1 MSLQSKIE
9 EYAKQTEE
17 VDSIYK
23 EATNLI
29 AQKCRDESKFN
40 VLLERLIP
48 YSGNRFAAFN
58 TFKET
63 IDNYLNSTLND
74 YYGDYDEE

>member
-1 MSLQSKIE
+1 MSLQSKME
-9 EYAKQTEE
+9 EYAKQTAE

-23 EATNLI
+23 EATTLI

-40 VLLERLIP
+40 ALLERLRP
-48 YSGNRFAAFN
+48 YKEASFAAFN
-58 TFKET
+58 IFKEKV
-63 IDNYLNSTLND
+63 DDYLNSRLND

>member
-23 EATNLI
+23 EATSLI
-29 AQKCRDESKFN
+29 AQKCRDKSKLDA
-40 VLLERLIP
+40 LLERLLP
-48 YSGNRFAAFN
+48 YKECDFAAFN

-63 IDNYLNSTLND
+63 IDSYLSSILND
-74 YYGDYDEE
+74 YYGDYNE

>member
-1 MSLQSKIE
+1 MSLQSRMEK
-9 EYAKQTEE
+9 YAKQTEE

-23 EATNLI
+23 EATTLI

-40 VLLERLIP
+40 ALLERLLP
-48 YSGNRFAAFN
+48 YKENGFAAFN

-63 IDNYLNSTLND
+63 IDNYLNSTLNG

>member
-1 MSLQSKIE
+1 MSLQSKME

-23 EATNLI
+23 EATILI

-40 VLLERLIP
+40 ALLERLLP
-48 YSGNRFAAFN
+48 YKEDGFAAFN

-63 IDNYLNSTLND
+63 IDNYLNSILSD

>member
-1 MSLQSKIE
+1 MSLQSRMEK
-9 EYAKQTEE
+9 YAKQTEE

-23 EATNLI
+23 EATTLI

-40 VLLERLIP
+40 DLIERLRP
-48 YSGNRFAAFN
+48 YKDAGFAAFN

-63 IDNYLNSTLND
+63 INDYLNSMLND

>member
-1 MSLQSKIE
+1 MSLQSRMEK
-9 EYAKQTEE
+9 YAKQTEE

-23 EATNLI
+23 EATTLI

-40 VLLERLIP
+40 ALLERLRP
-48 YSGNRFAAFN
+48 YKENGFAAFN

-63 IDNYLNSTLND
+63 IDNYLNSILSD
-74 YYGDYDEE
+74 YYGDYDE

>member
-1 MSLQSKIE
+1 MSLQSRMEK
-9 EYAKQTEE
+9 YAKQTEE

-23 EATNLI
+23 EATALI

-40 VLLERLIP
+40 ALLERLLP
-48 YSGNRFAAFN
+48 YKEDGFAAFN

-63 IDNYLNSTLND
+63 IDNYLNSILSD